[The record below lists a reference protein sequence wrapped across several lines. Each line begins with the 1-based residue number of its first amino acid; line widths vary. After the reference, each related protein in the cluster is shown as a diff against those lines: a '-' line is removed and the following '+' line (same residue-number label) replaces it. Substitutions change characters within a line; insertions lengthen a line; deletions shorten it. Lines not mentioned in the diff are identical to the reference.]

1 MIQIG
6 VIFVVAVVVIIYLMP
21 SFCFLMSWWSC
32 RIHFIS
38 LWEYCT
44 TIVPH
49 TTSMHA
55 AGCTILYCTVLYSVL
70 CTVFCCCCCWYHSF
84 ILIPN
89 WLIDRSIARLLL
101 VVCNILDTKQTA
113 LCFARLPFK
122 KYGVII
128 YAVTNALQ
136 YRHLVSLFSCRVHNI
151 NIINI
156 YCSADWLLARCLLQ
170 FVWSIPS
177 ILRVDETA
185 KYISESRSTLTFKK
199 SNNVLRYSVLSVVG
213 ARVKWGRII
222 VASDYCITGL

>member
-49 TTSMHA
+49 TSMHA

-70 CTVFCCCCCWYHSF
+70 CTVFCCCCCCCCCCWYHSF

-101 VVCNILDTKQTA
+101 
-113 LCFARLPFK
+113 LCVTTFLTPNKLPFASL
-122 KYGVII
+122 V
-128 YAVTNALQ
+128 
-136 YRHLVSLFSCRVHNI
+136 YRG
-151 NIINI
+151 
-156 YCSADWLLARCLLQ
+156 
-170 FVWSIPS
+170 
-177 ILRVDETA
+177 
-185 KYISESRSTLTFKK
+185 K
-199 SNNVLRYSVLSVVG
+199 S
-213 ARVKWGRII
+213 
-222 VASDYCITGL
+222 TGLLFTLSQTLYSTAT